1 MRNRGWGG
9 KASLEGI
16 KRWLDRRNRKRLR
29 MSFASGLK
37 RSGARWTRRFGH
49 PAPAPKGVQPPN
61 RDKAGG

>member
-1 MRNRGWGG
+1 MKNCLLDGRAGLWD
-9 KASLEGI
+9 A

-29 MSFASGLK
+29 MSFASGRK
-37 RSGARWTRRFGH
+37 RSAGRWMKRFDR